1 VFASSCT
8 GFVAFRWA
16 SMAGLCHKARHK
28 IALEMALTGQKPVH
42 LEICFGDTY
51 AFRRQIVAAQMSCI
65 FCRSNANLTDEHV
78 FPAFMGGELIVKD
91 GSCETCNRDFGV
103 AEATLKQ
110 AITPLLN
117 LLQI

>member
-1 VFASSCT
+1 MGLFGLRRESANASRVVPAY
-8 GFVAFRWA
+8 F
-16 SMAGLCHKARHK
+16 LAR
-28 IALEMALTGQKPVH
+28 LV
-42 LEICFGDTY
+42 EICFGDTY

-103 AEATLKQ
+103 AEAY
-110 AITPLLN
+110 ASA
-117 LLQI
+117 